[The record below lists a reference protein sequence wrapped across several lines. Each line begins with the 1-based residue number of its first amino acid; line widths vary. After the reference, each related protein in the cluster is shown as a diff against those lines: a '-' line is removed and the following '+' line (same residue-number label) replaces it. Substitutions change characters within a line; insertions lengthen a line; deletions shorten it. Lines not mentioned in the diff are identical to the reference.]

1 MKKSWFFSSCLLC
14 IFVTIGLCSYWC
26 YRYWLD
32 EDTSVVNY
40 TKFYESSE
48 NVFPTMSLCIDNPFN
63 STRLAEYGSNQTTYS
78 AFLAGELF
86 SIELM
91 NINYTYV
98 STDIADFIK
107 GYEVHFK
114 NATKIKV
121 TSGLSSSEKK
131 LLTVNSFNGFLS
143 WTEKFVKCF
152 AFVIPQ
158 YRDLESFKVHISNQL
173 FPNGLRRWKFR
184 AAVHLPNQLL
194 LSWFSCRYTWHD
206 QAKSSR
212 YKTRAF
218 VRSMD
223 VVVNRNKKDK
233 ECNEHWRSYD
243 DWVAQKHIEESA
255 CRNPYQGTE
264 KGYEKCQDKD
274 KMFRAKFYQD
284 IVSRNNYNMPCRIMQ
299 NVHLDWTENNYD
311 DVDEGTFGDFWIG
324 LYFLHYTFKEI
335 VQTR

>member
-1 MKKSWFFSSCLLC
+1 M
-14 IFVTIGLCSYWC
+14 
-26 YRYWLD
+26 
-32 EDTSVVNY
+32 
-40 TKFYESSE
+40 
-48 NVFPTMSLCIDNPFN
+48 
-63 STRLAEYGSNQTTYS
+63 
-78 AFLAGELF
+78 
-86 SIELM
+86 
-91 NINYTYV
+91 
-98 STDIADFIK
+98 
-107 GYEVHFK
+107 
-114 NATKIKV
+114 
-121 TSGLSSSEKK
+121 
-131 LLTVNSFNGFLS
+131 TVNSFNGFLS

-158 YRDLESFKVHISNQL
+158 YRDLESFKVHISNKL

-243 DWVAQKHIEESA
+243 DWVAKMHIEESA
-255 CRNPYQGTE
+255 CTNPYQAIGKE
-264 KGYEKCQDKD
+264 YEKCQDKD
-274 KMFRAKFYQD
+274 EMFRAKFYQD
-284 IVSRNNYNMPCRIMQ
+284 IVSRNKYTMPCRIMQ

-311 DVDEGTFGDFWIG
+311 DVEEGEFGDFWIG
-324 LYFLHYTFKEI
+324 LYFLTYTFKEI